1 MNKQVIGMYYEQT
14 SYRYYVLCIMNK
26 QVIGMYYEQ
35 TSYSYRDV
43 L

>member
-14 SYRYYVLCIMNK
+14 SYRDD
-26 QVIGMYYEQ
+26 YEQ
-35 TSYSYRDV
+35 TSYRDVLQTSYRDV